1 MILEKIGDNR
11 FLLLLD
17 PRMAEW
23 IAARIPGM
31 NADNLRRCAAFAG
44 VVINGELIAGMAWS
58 GVERGNVEI
67 TFAADSPK
75 WATRETIRRL
85 MWGMFVKLDCH
96 RVTTRIA
103 ASNERAIRF
112 NEGIGFKR
120 EGVIRKGWGPDED
133 AVLLGL
139 LRDEA
144 PEWMLPRHTVAR
156 MPEIA

>member
-1 MILEKIGDNR
+1 MRLERIGEDR
-11 FLLLLD
+11 YLLFD
-17 PRMAEW
+17 DRVVDF

-31 NADNLRRCAAFAG
+31 AADNLRRVAATAG
-44 VVINGELIAGMAWS
+44 VVVGGELIAGMAWS

-75 WATRETIRRL
+75 WATRETISRL

-103 ASNERAIRF
+103 ASNYRALRF

-120 EGVIRKGWGPDED
+120 EGVIRLGWGPGED
-133 AVLLGL
+133 AILLGL
-139 LRDEA
+139 LRSEA
-144 PEWMLPRHTVAR
+144 PEWM
-156 MPEIA
+156 MPHDLLAATPELV